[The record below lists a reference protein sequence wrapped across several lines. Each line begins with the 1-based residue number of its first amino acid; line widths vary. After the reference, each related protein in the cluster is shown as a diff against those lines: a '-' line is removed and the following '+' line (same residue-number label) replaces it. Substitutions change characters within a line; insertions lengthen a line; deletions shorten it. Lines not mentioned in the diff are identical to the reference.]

1 MTLQVVG
8 ISGLPR
14 ICADDN
20 LAALCA
26 AQFPTTTWA
35 DGTTGLRDGDI
46 LVVTS
51 KIVSKAEGRV
61 ISGSDR
67 EAAITNESVRVVAT
81 KHTPRG
87 ITRIVET
94 RHGLIMAAA
103 GVDASNTEQDT
114 VVLLPVDPDHSA
126 RELRRA
132 LQDASGLRLGVIIT
146 DTMGRAWRE
155 GVTDAAIGCA
165 GIRPLEDHRGRVDS
179 FGHPLEMT
187 IVAIADEIAAASDLV
202 KGKDSGMPV
211 AVVRG
216 MQAWTCDED
225 GPGARTLIRSSSE
238 DLFWL
243 GTAEAMEVGAQTAI
257 EKRRTVRRFSARAV
271 EDIHIEAAVAQA
283 ITSPAPHHTQPWR
296 FLRIHNEK
304 RPVLLDAMRTQWE
317 RDLRELDG
325 YSDES
330 VAKRLARGDLLR
342 SAPVL
347 LMPFVSLDNAHTYPD
362 AGRTSSERDMF
373 IAAGGAAVQSLLVA
387 LAAHGL
393 GSAWISS
400 SMFCSDVVRETL
412 SLPSTWQ
419 PLGAVAVGYAA
430 SESEPRQALNVSDF
444 LL

>member
-14 ICADDN
+14 ISADDDV
-20 LAALCA
+20 AVLCS
-26 AQFPTTTWA
+26 AQFPSTIWA

-46 LVVTS
+46 VVITS

-61 ISGSDR
+61 IPGEDR
-67 EAAITNESVRVVAT
+67 EAAIGNESVRIVAT
-81 KHTPRG
+81 KRTPRG
-87 ITRIVET
+87 LTRIVET

-103 GVDASNTEQDT
+103 GVDASNTEQGT
-114 VVLLPVDPDHSA
+114 LVLLPEDPDRSA

-132 LQDASGLRLGVIIT
+132 LRDITGLRLGVIIT

-216 MQAWTCDED
+216 MQEWTCDED
-225 GPGARTLIRSSSE
+225 GPGAQALIRSSNE

-243 GTAEAMEVGAQTAI
+243 GTAEAMQSGAQGAVAR
-257 EKRRTVRRFSARAV
+257 RRTVRRFHQIAV
-271 EDIHIEAAVAQA
+271 EDSLVEAAVAQA

-296 FLRIHNEK
+296 FLRVDTEK
-304 RPVLLDAMRTQWE
+304 RLGLLDAMRAQWE

-330 VAKRLARGDLLR
+330 IAKRLTRGDLLR
-342 SAPVL
+342 SAPVV
-347 LMPFVSLDNAHTYPD
+347 LMPFVTLDGAHTYPD
-362 AGRTSSERDMF
+362 ARRASAERDMF

-387 LAAHGL
+387 FAAYGL

-400 SMFCSDVVRETL
+400 SMFCADVVRENL
-412 SLPSTWQ
+412 SLPASWQ
-419 PLGAVAVGYAA
+419 PLGAVAVGYPA
-430 SESEPRQALNVSDF
+430 SENEPREALHVFDF

>member
-1 MTLQVVG
+1 MTLQIVG
-8 ISGLPR
+8 IAGLPR
-14 ICADDN
+14 ICADDD
-20 LAALCA
+20 LAALCS
-26 AQFPTTTWA
+26 AQFKNTTWA

-46 LVVTS
+46 LVITS
-51 KIVSKAEGRV
+51 KVVSKAEGRV
-61 ISGSDR
+61 IPGADR
-67 EAAITNESVRVVAT
+67 EAAISNESVRVVAN
-81 KHTPRG
+81 KRTPRG
-87 ITRIVET
+87 LTRIVET

-103 GVDASNTEQDT
+103 GVDASNTEQGT
-114 VVLLPVDPDHSA
+114 VVLLPVDPDRSA

-132 LQDASGLRLGVIIT
+132 LQDVSGLRLGVIIT

-165 GIRPLEDHRGRVDS
+165 GIHPLEDHRGRVDS

-225 GPGARTLIRSSSE
+225 GPGARTLIRSGSE

-257 EKRRTVRRFSARAV
+257 EKRRTVRSFSQTAV
-271 EDIHIEAAVAQA
+271 ENSLIEAAVAQA

-296 FLRIHNEK
+296 FLRIDTHK
-304 RPVLLDAMRTQWE
+304 RLGLLDAMRAQWE

-330 VAKRLARGDLLR
+330 IAKRLARGDLLR

-347 LMPFVSLDNAHTYPD
+347 LMPFVTLDNAHTYPD
-362 AGRTSSERDMF
+362 ERRTSSERDMF

-400 SMFCSDVVRETL
+400 SMFCADVVREAL
-412 SLPSTWQ
+412 SLPATWQ
-419 PLGAVAVGYAA
+419 PLGAVAVGYAG
-430 SESEPRQALNVSDF
+430 SESAPRQALKVSDF

>member
-1 MTLQVVG
+1 
-8 ISGLPR
+8 
-14 ICADDN
+14 
-20 LAALCA
+20 
-26 AQFPTTTWA
+26 
-35 DGTTGLRDGDI
+35 
-46 LVVTS
+46 
-51 KIVSKAEGRV
+51 
-61 ISGSDR
+61 
-67 EAAITNESVRVVAT
+67 
-81 KHTPRG
+81 
-87 ITRIVET
+87 
-94 RHGLIMAAA
+94 
-103 GVDASNTEQDT
+103 
-114 VVLLPVDPDHSA
+114 
-126 RELRRA
+126 
-132 LQDASGLRLGVIIT
+132 VIIT

-165 GIRPLEDHRGRVDS
+165 GIRPLEDHRGRIDS

-216 MQAWTCDED
+216 MQAWTSEAD
-225 GPGARTLIRSSSE
+225 GPGARSLIRSNNE

-304 RPVLLDAMRTQWE
+304 RPVLLDAMRAQWE
-317 RDLRELDG
+317 RDLCELDG

-342 SAPVL
+342 SAPAL

-430 SESEPRQALNVSDF
+430 SESEPRRALNVSDF